1 MHSKLKEWIFINF
14 TFCIKGLDGMNL
26 SELSNLTKIQEANL
40 QEIQKEI
47 NRKTIFSGNKLTDKI
62 KENKYLD

>member
-1 MHSKLKEWIFINF
+1 
-14 TFCIKGLDGMNL
+14 MNL

-62 KENKYLD
+62 KKTSIWIKGCEEDTKADLIGIC